1 MQVAQWFALLIEK
14 LEVHGLSPDELEGPI
29 PLLRILTLHFLF
41 KPHLAIDRVR
51 SSFICRVR
59 RNRENASAD
68 HTIESQVVQTTSCLC
83 SKDLLLGFI
92 QCVFDFESLFS

>member
-1 MQVAQWFALLIEK
+1 MQVAQWLALLIEE
-14 LEVHGLSPDELEGPI
+14 LEVHGSSPDELEGPI
-29 PLLRILTLHFLF
+29 PLLRIQKLLLLF

-68 HTIESQVVQTTSCLC
+68 RTIESQVVQTTSCLC
-83 SKDLLLGFI
+83 TKDLLLGFV